1 MLNELCKEIES
12 LNQSIH
18 KFKDYL
24 DMCIANNNNSNVLT
38 LKQVCI
44 RLGISRSTLL
54 RNCQPG
60 GRYPPPLPEMVN
72 GKTVWSMNDILAC
85 EDLYNG

>member
-1 MLNELCKEIES
+1 MLNELYKEIES
-12 LNQSIH
+12 LNQAVH

-60 GRYPPPLPEMVN
+60 GRYPSPLPEMVN

-85 EDLYNG
+85 ENSDGD